1 MNAVWLRYLPEFLRA
16 KLTDRHNLQAL
27 IANSGWLLADRII
40 RMLVGFF
47 VTAWIARY
55 LAPKLFGQLNYA
67 IAFVALFNAIATL
80 GLDGIVVREL
90 VRHPEKKDEILGSAF
105 VLKLIGGAGAF
116 IVAFATIWLA
126 RPMDM
131 ETRWLV
137 GIIAAGM
144 LFQAFDV
151 ADLWFESQVQARCT
165 VMVRSV
171 AFLVLTVVKVW
182 LLLNGA
188 NVVAFAWAATAEVI
202 LGALGLYVVFQ
213 SMGNAWGKVR
223 PVRLRMTSLLK
234 DSWPQIFSGMAI
246 MLYMRIDQVMLAEMI
261 GEREVGLYSAA
272 LRLSEVWYFIP
283 AIIVSSV
290 IPSITEY
297 RARSMELYYQR
308 LQQLYILLTRVAYTV
323 AIPMTFLASPIIS
336 LVYGESYSP
345 AGIILAVHIWS
356 AVFVFFSVATI
367 PWTLNE
373 GAMNI
378 TMYQTIFG
386 AALNILLNLY
396 LIPLYG
402 GLGCAIATTLSYGLC
417 AWVVNC
423 CFKKTREIFQ
433 MQTRSLVAAF
443 GL

>member
-151 ADLWFESQVQARCT
+151 ADLWFESQV
-165 VMVRSV
+165 
-171 AFLVLTVVKVW
+171 
-182 LLLNGA
+182 
-188 NVVAFAWAATAEVI
+188 
-202 LGALGLYVVFQ
+202 
-213 SMGNAWGKVR
+213 
-223 PVRLRMTSLLK
+223 
-234 DSWPQIFSGMAI
+234 
-246 MLYMRIDQVMLAEMI
+246 
-261 GEREVGLYSAA
+261 
-272 LRLSEVWYFIP
+272 
-283 AIIVSSV
+283 
-290 IPSITEY
+290 
-297 RARSMELYYQR
+297 
-308 LQQLYILLTRVAYTV
+308 
-323 AIPMTFLASPIIS
+323 
-336 LVYGESYSP
+336 
-345 AGIILAVHIWS
+345 
-356 AVFVFFSVATI
+356 
-367 PWTLNE
+367 
-373 GAMNI
+373 
-378 TMYQTIFG
+378 
-386 AALNILLNLY
+386 
-396 LIPLYG
+396 
-402 GLGCAIATTLSYGLC
+402 
-417 AWVVNC
+417 
-423 CFKKTREIFQ
+423 
-433 MQTRSLVAAF
+433 
-443 GL
+443 